1 MRRIFGA
8 SGKKEPPPNLSD
20 AIANVDS
27 RAESIDKKIMKLD
40 AELVKYKD
48 QMRKMR
54 EGPGKNQL
62 KQKALRFTLTYFIST
77 IVDSSFLA
85 VENYR
90 IWWKCLIIVPSLSHR
105 IINRI
110 FYRILKQ
117 KRMYEN
123 QRDQLSQQSF
133 NMEQSNFAI
142 QGIKDTQVG
151 FTSHRVTLL
160 LEESLQ
166 MEAMLHFLS
175 WERGSDFNTVVVVKA
190 LLSKEKLRLQEKM
203 IDEADLEAELE
214 ALGDELEM
222 DADSSYLDEALNAPG
237 VPSKEPGAASKVS
250 SSSVSNYCCDGC
262 SSAPK

>member
-62 KQKALRFTLTYFIST
+62 KQKALR
-77 IVDSSFLA
+77 
-85 VENYR
+85 
-90 IWWKCLIIVPSLSHR
+90 
-105 IINRI
+105 
-110 FYRILKQ
+110 ILKQ

-142 QGIKDTQVG
+142 QGIKDTQTTVAAMKTG
-151 FTSHRVTLL
+151 LKTMRTEYKKLDVDKI
-160 LEESLQ
+160 ESLQ
-166 MEAMLHFLS
+166 DEMEDMLDLNNEIQEAMARSYLTP
-175 WERGSDFNTVVVVKA
+175 D
-190 LLSKEKLRLQEKM
+190 

-237 VPSKEPGAASKVS
+237 VPSKEPGAASKMTEGGIAV
-250 SSSVSNYCCDGC
+250 DEFGL
-262 SSAPK
+262 PKVPAQN